1 MSNKLYDFNNASR
14 QRSGFEPIPAGT
26 LVNVQLILR
35 MHLDT
40 PDGWLRRSKDGL
52 SASLDAEF
60 EVLDGEYA
68 KRKFWQLFMITGTTP
83 GHAES
88 IDIARGTLRAIV
100 ESAKGIRPDDQS
112 EAAEKA
118 RSISDWGDLHGLCFV
133 ARVKVKAASGDFPA
147 KNLLG
152 MVITPDLQ
160 DVAPGRAKAGAE
172 LAAGDGQ
179 WRELDHGDRALHR
192 DDRDEPRRQAPASR
206 PVAAELGEMITEGR
220 GAP

>member
-112 EAAEKA
+112 EGAEKA
-118 RSISDWGDLHGLCFV
+118 RSINDWGDLHGLCFM

-160 DVAPGRAKAGAE
+160 MWRQVEQRPVPSSQPATGNGASSTTASAAPSSAAAPAN
-172 LAAGDGQ
+172 AAGV
-179 WRELDHGDRALHR
+179 
-192 DDRDEPRRQAPASR
+192 PSR
-206 PVAAELGEMITEGR
+206 PNWAK
-220 GAP
+220 